1 MLNAL
6 CHVHDDSSPLFLM
19 FHGYGNDE
27 HEMIRVIEAV
37 GRHDPMSYISFRAPF
52 EREYMGGY
60 SWYPHGCGP
69 EARRRLADESIGG
82 IRRVLDS
89 PICRNRPTVC
99 IGFSQGGYMS
109 LRMVL
114 AEPTMFDAAILMSP
128 SFVGGLSDDERERL
142 MHSRT
147 RFLLCYGEDDTTI
160 PRADQCRLRECLQR
174 TGRLTYRDYPQTAH
188 AIVAPEIQDIREFI
202 QEMVTHA
209 D

>member
-1 MLNAL
+1 
-6 CHVHDDSSPLFLM
+6 
-19 FHGYGNDE
+19 
-27 HEMIRVIEAV
+27 
-37 GRHDPMSYISFRAPF
+37 
-52 EREYMGGY
+52 
-60 SWYPHGCGP
+60 
-69 EARRRLADESIGG
+69 
-82 IRRVLDS
+82 
-89 PICRNRPTVC
+89 
-99 IGFSQGGYMS
+99 MS

-174 TGRLTYRDYPQTAH
+174 TGRLTYRDYPQTAQ

>member
-27 HEMIRVIEAV
+27 HGMIRVIEAV
-37 GRHDPMSYISFRAPF
+37 GEHDQMSYISFRAPF

-60 SWYPHGCGP
+60 SWYPHGCGA
-69 EARRRLADESIGG
+69 EERRRLADESIGG
-82 IRRVLDS
+82 IMRLLDS
-89 PICRNRPTVC
+89 SICRNRPTVC

-147 RFLLCYGEDDTTI
+147 RFLLCYGGDDTTI
-160 PRADQCRLRECLQR
+160 PRADQSRLRECLQR

-188 AIVAPEIQDIREFI
+188 AIVAREIQDIREFI